1 MVPSTHHC
9 QMEDKMKLAKLFLL
23 VVVLFAAV
31 FAFAPASEA
40 GPKGPTIVD
49 VALQVNEA
57 TGEFDTLI
65 AAVLAADPAV
75 VATLSGNGQH
85 TVFAPTDA
93 AFADLGLTPDNVGS
107 LDQAFLTQVLL
118 YHVANGRRDAADIVS
133 SSQVRTLQRG
143 FLQQD
148 SGVLTDNLGRDA
160 QIILTDVPAANGLIH
175 VIDAVVLPYAP

>member
-1 MVPSTHHC
+1 
-9 QMEDKMKLAKLFLL
+9 MKLAKLFVLA
-23 VVVLFAAV
+23 VVMCAAV

-49 VALQVNEA
+49 VAFEVNEK
-57 TGEFDTLI
+57 TGEFETLI
-65 AAVLAADPAV
+65 AALLAADPAV
-75 VATLSGNGQH
+75 LATLSGNGQH

-93 AFADLGLTPDNVGS
+93 AFKELDITPDNVGT
-107 LDQAFLTQVLL
+107 LDQEFLTQVLL
-118 YHVANGRRDAADIVS
+118 YHVANGRRDAADILA

-148 SGVLTDNLGRDA
+148 SGVLTDNLDRNA
-160 QIILTDVPAANGLIH
+160 TIIVTDVPAANGIIH